1 LQVPSGW
8 LADRFGGFWL
18 LAVSMAVESVL
29 AMLIPAAAHLHVG
42 AVILLRS
49 LAGVFDGIQC
59 PTSISLVS
67 GIAPPGERSRAV
79 GFTMSGTSF
88 GAIVGML
95 VAGVLC
101 DHAGWPWV
109 FYTFGLIGCVWTVA
123 WVVVGRSHRSSM
135 GRQNVAG
142 QVPRRHTP
150 WKRILTSRQVWAC
163 ALAYAANMWGF
174 VTSLT
179 CLPMYLSDIFGYGMT
194 INGLVSTLPYV
205 ADGFMLVVSG
215 QLADLLLRSGRFR
228 LSTGFV
234 RKTFCV
240 VGLLTSG
247 VFIMLP
253 GVLGCHRVPI
263 IACLVASVG
272 MIGFSMPTVAA
283 NTMDLSPSDAGTLMG
298 LSNAVSNAVSILA
311 PQVVGALTYGHST
324 RLQWTKIFAIIAAIN
339 AAGAAVFVV
348 FGSGRRQDWAS
359 TNVDEPA
366 DDVHA

>member
-8 LADRFGGFWL
+8 LADRFGGLWL
-18 LAVSMAVESVL
+18 LAGSMAVESVL
-29 AMLIPAAAHLHVG
+29 AMLIPVAAHLHVG
-42 AVILLRS
+42 YVIALRALS
-49 LAGVFDGIQC
+49 GVFDGIQC
-59 PTSISLVS
+59 PTAISLVA
-67 GIAPPGERSRAV
+67 GIAPPSERSRAV

-109 FYTFGLIGCVWTVA
+109 FYTFGLTGCA
-123 WVVVGRSHRSSM
+123 WAAAWIVVGRGHRSSLCRQGTSGQ
-135 GRQNVAG
+135 GR
-142 QVPRRHTP
+142 RRTP
-150 WKRILTSRQVWAC
+150 WRRILTSRQVWAC
-163 ALAYAANMWGF
+163 AMAYTANMWGF

-179 CLPMYLSDIFGYGMT
+179 CLPMYLSDVFGYGMT
-194 INGLVSTLPYV
+194 ENGFLSMLPYV
-205 ADGFMLVVSG
+205 ADGVMLLSSG
-215 QLADLLLRSGRFR
+215 QLADLLLRNQRCQ

-247 VFIMLP
+247 VFIILP
-253 GVLGCHRVPI
+253 GALDCHRVPI

-272 MIGFSMPTVAA
+272 MIGFSMPNVAA

-298 LSNAVSNAVSILA
+298 LTNTISNAVSILA
-311 PQVVGALTYGHST
+311 PMVVGALTYGHST
-324 RLQWTKIFAIIAAIN
+324 RLQWTKIFAIVAAIN

-348 FGSGRRQDWAS
+348 FGSGRRQDWAAAD
-359 TNVDEPA
+359 VDDPV
-366 DDVHA
+366 DDHS